1 MTIIADIA
9 AGHTQLLLWGGVLVA
24 ALLLGAAVLAKVNK
38 WRAGM
43 TRDEDSG
50 SVLSAFQLSY
60 EEGEISEEEY
70 KRIRARV
77 IGGKLAPPKDDKN
90 PDAPQ
95 S

>member
-24 ALLLGAAVLAKVNK
+24 ALLIGAVVLAKVNK
-38 WRAGM
+38 WREGM

-50 SVLSAFQLSY
+50 SVLSAIQLSY
-60 EEGEISEEEY
+60 EDGEISEEEY
-70 KRIRARV
+70 KRIRARL
-77 IGGKLAPPKDDKN
+77 IGAKSAAPKEEKK
-90 PDAPQ
+90 PDAPP